1 MGWEKGPS
9 LLLGL
14 AWNPTIPHS
23 GKLLQGTLDKHA
35 FCSVPSSFS
44 PEQRQLP
51 SCVFPKKSPARG
63 LLHGV
68 TLQYVLAPSNQV
80 TIPFRAVTLKLNSSW
95 SCVELLCRVTASVGE
110 SLAPHLCL
118 FSSSLGTGTQRFQ
131 MDGQRLGWQKDW
143 RENVTEQSDYQ
154 QTFVKSLWKK
164 ETSMSY
170 IILAFIANHH
180 RLGGL

>member
-1 MGWEKGPS
+1 MGWEKGSS

-51 SCVFPKKSPARG
+51 SCVLPKKSPVWG
-63 LLHGV
+63 LLQGV
-68 TLQYVLAPSNQV
+68 TLQYVLAPSNQI
-80 TIPFRAVTLKLNSSW
+80 TIPFRAVTLKLSSSW

-131 MDGQRLGWQKDW
+131 VDGQRLGWQKDW
-143 RENVTEQSDYQ
+143 REDVTEQSGYQ
-154 QTFVKSLWKK
+154 QTFVSERKK
-164 ETSMSY
+164 HLCLTSF
-170 IILAFIANHH
+170 L
-180 RLGGL
+180 LL